1 MTDVWLR
8 EIDDKTIVLAVLL
21 DFGRAFDIIDHRL
34 LMEMVCVM
42 SLHPLLQSCLS
53 NRTQGCFLIEASLCA
68 LSQQE

>member
-21 DFGRAFDIIDHRL
+21 DFGGAFDIIDNRL

-42 SLHPLLQSCLS
+42 SLHPLL
-53 NRTQGCFLIEASLCA
+53 
-68 LSQQE
+68 